1 MMGVIR
7 IEIVLYMVDV
17 EVLSVR
23 GVMQRAG
30 YCVGVHGILQVI
42 IVGIHIGFGLMLER
56 EMVGDGRRRN
66 R

>member
-30 YCVGVHGILQVI
+30 YCVGKHGILQVI
-42 IVGIHIGFGLMLER
+42 IVGIHIGFG
-56 EMVGDGRRRN
+56 
-66 R
+66 